1 MMILLTGLPYLGYD
15 HLHDERAIR
24 LSQIG
29 VDTIYAA
36 AIAKVVCKQLTLPDL
51 TISIDGV
58 GLDFL
63 AKEGPF
69 DEETVEAIIDVADDA
84 RYEEEKEGIGA
95 RIVFDGPLTHDGICI
110 PVDLLV
116 HELAHHV
123 EWHGSGDRL
132 EGHLEAFGDAVPV
145 VTEAVW
151 QLLHLD
157 RWTEQQWLEIA
168 PKVPQPT
175 VDIPPQTWD
184 SQGEMAAIAQLPM
197 ELRAA
202 EEFISA
208 RHILDHDDPRS
219 CAMSRNRR
227 RRRRRRPRKRLT
239 SEQRV
244 ERETQCHP
252 RPPRSLLFAPGAI
265 MGPRVPIP
273 MLASLDRYQVGAA
286 TEHTIDLAPGRRG
299 GRQT

>member
-1 MMILLTGLPYLGYD
+1 MS
-15 HLHDERAIR
+15 HLEGHGGVTRSHDDSVDRPAVSGVRPPTRRSAPIR

-51 TISIDGV
+51 TIFHRRS

-110 PVDLLV
+110 QVDLLV

-123 EWHGSGDRL
+123 EWHGIRRRL

-175 VDIPPQTWD
+175 VDDASTYRLRHGIHKAKW
-184 SQGEMAAIAQLPM
+184 QL
-197 ELRAA
+197 
-202 EEFISA
+202 
-208 RHILDHDDPRS
+208 
-219 CAMSRNRR
+219 
-227 RRRRRRPRKRLT
+227 
-239 SEQRV
+239 
-244 ERETQCHP
+244 
-252 RPPRSLLFAPGAI
+252 LLNSPWN
-265 MGPRVPIP
+265 
-273 MLASLDRYQVGAA
+273 
-286 TEHTIDLAPGRRG
+286 
-299 GRQT
+299 